1 MKSKYILGIT
11 LVVIVAILVI
21 VLFQI
26 SRTSDQSL
34 LQRFTMASLPGNQV
48 AVGLVPEENIVLP
61 AYYYASPGKVGN
73 RGVVLLHG
81 LGASHEVWND
91 YAAQLQA
98 NNFEVMT
105 FDFRGHG
112 EATGKWEEFS
122 QDDIDKFTDD
132 AREAIHYLR
141 DVNKDMDIALIGSS
155 IGANVAMEVAADDPT
170 IKAVVLLSP
179 AKEYHGIS
187 IVDDNAQFTRPALYG
202 VSEADAGSFKDT
214 QDLYESARSTK
225 KELKT
230 FPKSGHGHKLIAN
243 ESDFAAYIITWL
255 DAVL

>member
-11 LVVIVAILVI
+11 LIVIVVVLGI
-21 VLFQI
+21 VVLRMSQN
-26 SRTSDQSL
+26 SNQSL

-48 AVGLVPEENIVLP
+48 AVGLVPEENVVLP

-98 NNFEVMT
+98 SNFEVMT

-122 QDDIDKFTDD
+122 QDDIDKFVDD

-141 DVNKDMDIALIGSS
+141 DVNKDMDIVLVGSS
-155 IGANVAMEVAADDPT
+155 IGANVAMKVAADDPT

-179 AKEYHGIS
+179 AKEYHGVS
-187 IVDDNAQFTRPALYG
+187 IVDDNTQFTRPVLYS
-202 VSEADAGSFKDT
+202 VSEADSDSFQDT
-214 QDLYESARSTK
+214 QDLFSASRSTK

-230 FPKSGHGHKLIAN
+230 FPKSGHGHKLIVN
-243 ESDFAAYIITWL
+243 ESDFGTYIITWL
-255 DAVL
+255 DTIL